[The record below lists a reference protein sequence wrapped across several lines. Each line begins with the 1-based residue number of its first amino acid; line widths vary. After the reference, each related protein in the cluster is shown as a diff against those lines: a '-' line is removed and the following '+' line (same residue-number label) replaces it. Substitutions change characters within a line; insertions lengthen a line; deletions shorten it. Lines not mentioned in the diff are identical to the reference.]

1 VRSSGWFLS
10 RARARGGRSRRI
22 DAGIPS
28 REPYPAGLPDVAR
41 RRTLAIADGRLA
53 ALEAAPAGP
62 VPVRGVAVLVP
73 GFTGSKEDFIPLLSP
88 IAAAGYRVIA
98 YDQRGQYES
107 SGPDRERA
115 YSIALF
121 ARDLREVIGAVGNG
135 EPVHLVGH
143 SFGGLV
149 ARNLV
154 IAEPALVRSLTLLDS
169 GPAGASLLPVRWL
182 GLLIGLIRLCG
193 SAVFAALAVL
203 TARWTGVPAGRRP
216 WLRYRLL
223 RTQRAGLVGM
233 GLALSRE
240 PDRVGELASTPVPV
254 LVIAGENDD
263 VWPPQVQEEM
273 AGRLQASIV
282 IIKGAGHTPNE
293 DQPEATAG
301 AMISFWDTAEREP

>member
-1 VRSSGWFLS
+1 
-10 RARARGGRSRRI
+10 
-22 DAGIPS
+22 
-28 REPYPAGLPDVAR
+28 
-41 RRTLAIADGRLA
+41 
-53 ALEAAPAGP
+53 

-203 TARWTGVPAGRRP
+203 TARWAGVPAGRRP
-216 WLRYRLL
+216 WLRHRLL

-263 VWPPQVQEEM
+263 VWPPQVQAEM
-273 AGRLQASIV
+273 ARRLHASIV